1 LEIIAEQFMENIV
14 YIDGSLIPRSQA
26 HLSINDHGFLYG
38 FGLFETMRA
47 YNGKIFLLERHIE
60 RLENAARVIGLGEKL
75 AGLDLAKVCRDVVK
89 ANEIKDARV
98 RLTVTNG
105 NGADLPWV
113 NAGGQPTVLA
123 TAVPYTPLTPA
134 KYEAGY
140 KVGIASVRRTSQNV
154 ISSIKSVNY
163 LLNTMARM
171 EVAKRG
177 QDEAL
182 LLNEDGYIAEGGG
195 SNIFFV
201 RSGRLITPRPDSGLI
216 PGVTRE
222 VIIGLAD
229 SLDIGL
235 SEGIVGKAAFKQ
247 CEEAFMTNAL
257 IEIMPVT
264 SVSDETGNSVTI
276 GAGKVGPVTQRLMQ
290 AYRELVDKAVKG

>member
-1 LEIIAEQFMENIV
+1 MENIV
-14 YIDGSLIPRSQA
+14 YLNGSLIPRSKA

-47 YNGKIFLLERHIE
+47 YNGKIFLLDRHIE
-60 RLENAARVIGLGEKL
+60 RLKNAAKIIGMGEKI
-75 AGLDLAKVCRDVVK
+75 AGLDLVKICQDTIK
-89 ANEIKDARV
+89 ANDLQSARV

-105 NGADLPWV
+105 EGADLPWV
-113 NAGGQPTVLA
+113 EAGGKPTVLA
-123 TAVPYTPLTPA
+123 TAVPYTPLA
-134 KYEAGY
+134 ADKYEAGF
-140 KVGIASVRRTSQNV
+140 KVGIASARRTSQNV
-154 ISSIKSVNY
+154 MSSMKSINY
-163 LLNTMARM
+163 LLNTVARM
-171 EVAKRG
+171 EAAKRG

-201 RSGRLITPRPDSGLI
+201 RSGRLVTPAPNSGLI

-222 VIIGLAD
+222 VIIKLAD

-247 CEEAFMTNAL
+247 CEEAFMTNAI
-257 IEIMPVT
+257 IEVMPVT
-264 SVSDETGNSVTI
+264 CISDES
-276 GAGKVGPVTQRLMQ
+276 GASIIICNGKAGPVTQQLMK
-290 AYRELVDKAVKG
+290 AYREMVEKATKD

>member
-1 LEIIAEQFMENIV
+1 MENIV
-14 YIDGSLIPRSQA
+14 YLNGSFIPRSQA
-26 HLSINDHGFLYG
+26 HLSISDHGFLYG
-38 FGLFETMRA
+38 FGLFETLRA
-47 YNGKIFLLERHIE
+47 YNGRIFLLERHLE
-60 RLENAARVIGLGEKL
+60 RLMNAAQVIGMGEKL
-75 AGLDLAKVCRDVVK
+75 AGLDLAKVCRDTVQ
-89 ANEIKDARV
+89 ANDLKDARV

-105 NGADLPWV
+105 DGADLPWV
-113 NAGGQPTVLA
+113 DAGGKPTVLA
-123 TAVPYTPLTPA
+123 TAVPYTPLPPA
-134 KYEAGY
+134 KYEAGF
-140 KVGIASVRRTSQNV
+140 KVGIASGRRTSQNV
-154 ISSIKSVNY
+154 MSSIKSINY
-163 LLNTMARM
+163 LLNTVARM

-177 QDEAL
+177 HDEAL

-201 RSGRLITPRPDSGLI
+201 RSGRLVTPRPDSGLI

-257 IEIMPVT
+257 IEVMPVT
-264 SVSDETGNSVTI
+264 SFNDETGNSITI
-276 GAGKVGPVTQRLMQ
+276 GNGKAGPVTQRLMQ
-290 AYRELVDKAVKG
+290 AYREMVDKAGKT